1 MIKLP
6 EGIDYSEYNSTSG
19 MATKVFGPA
28 AWKFLFISIMGRY
41 PVKVDK
47 RNKEHLIIQK
57 EFKHLLTS
65 LQHVLPCVFC
75 RNSFKDFLK
84 IIPIKNYLGSRV
96 ELMFWLYSM
105 KDLVNQKLINQELKC
120 YINEKRILKKSVSNT
135 NTKEYTYQKQLLKKK
150 TFITKP
156 TPPFKQVLDYFE
168 SFRATCSKKSLSCVL
183 PNIK

>member
-6 EGIDYSEYNSTSG
+6 EGIDYSEYNSKSG
-19 MATKVFGPA
+19 MATAEFGPP
-28 AWKFLFISIMGRY
+28 AWKFLFISILGRY

-47 RNKEHLIIQK
+47 RIKEHLILQK
-57 EFKHLLTS
+57 EFKHFLTS
-65 LQHVLPCVFC
+65 LQYILPCVFC

-84 IIPIKNYLGSRV
+84 IIPIKNFLGSRV

-105 KDLVNQKLINQELKC
+105 KDLVNKKLINQELKC
-120 YINEKRILKKSVSNT
+120 YINEKRILKRAST
-135 NTKEYTYQKQLLKKK
+135 NTKEYTYQKQILKQK

-156 TPPFKQVLDYFE
+156 SPPFKQVLDYFE

-183 PNIK
+183 KTK

>member
-19 MATKVFGPA
+19 MATKIWGPV
-28 AWKFLFISIMGRY
+28 AWKFLFISILGRY
-41 PVKVDK
+41 PVKIDK
-47 RNKEHLIIQK
+47 KNKEHLVIQK

-105 KDLVNQKLINQELKC
+105 KDLVNKKLINQELKC
-120 YINEKRILKKSVSNT
+120 YINEKRMLKKNANNIT
-135 NTKEYTYQKQLLKKK
+135 EYNNQKQLLKQK
-150 TFITKP
+150 TFITKQ
-156 TPPFKQVLDYFE
+156 TPHFKQVLDYFE

-183 PNIK
+183 PSK

>member
-6 EGIDYSEYNSTSG
+6 EGIDYTEYNSTSG
-19 MATKVFGPA
+19 MSTLHWGPA

-41 PVKVDK
+41 PVKIDK

-105 KDLVNQKLINQELKC
+105 KDLVNKKLINQELKC
-120 YINEKRILKKSVSNT
+120 YINEKRILKKNAKNIT
-135 NTKEYTYQKQLLKKK
+135 EYNNQKQLLKQK

-156 TPPFKQVLDYFE
+156 TPHFKQVLDYFE

-183 PNIK
+183 PSK